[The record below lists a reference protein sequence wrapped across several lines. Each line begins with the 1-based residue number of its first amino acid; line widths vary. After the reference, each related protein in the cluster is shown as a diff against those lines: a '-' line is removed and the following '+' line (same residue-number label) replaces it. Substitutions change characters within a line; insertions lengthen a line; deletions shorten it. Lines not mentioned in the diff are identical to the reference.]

1 MIKAPINLRDLRR
14 RIYRKAKAEPAWRF
28 WGLYVHV
35 SKLETLREA
44 YRLAKQSDGAPGID
58 GVTFEAIEAEG
69 LQAWLQRLGGRN
81 SRSLAGLPSRAAPR
95 GGRYHRLELM

>member
-1 MIKAPINLRDLRR
+1 MTKAPISLRDLRR

-35 SKLETLREA
+35 CKLETLREA
-44 YRLAKQSDGAPGID
+44 YRLAKQNDGAPGID

-69 LQAWLQRLGGRN
+69 LEACLQQLREELLG
-81 SRSLAGLPSRAAPR
+81 L
-95 GGRYHRLELM
+95 